1 MSYEPARKILEGWIG
16 YGYFF
21 CNSYVSV
28 VPINTNHSGKKM
40 VFKNHDQWT
49 ENDLRIIPRKF
60 VAVMRANNK

>member
-1 MSYEPARKILEGWIG
+1 MSQPGKFLKDGLGMGI
-16 YGYFF
+16 FF
-21 CNSYVSV
+21 YNSYVSV
-28 VPINTNHSGKKM
+28 VPINTSHSGKKM